1 MSTVTATWNIH
12 AAWANAELIL
22 MLKEAVHTITT
33 GLWRIKQQ
41 RYLTLKYPWTC
52 MPRHVTGELAASGN
66 GIKAQEQEVTTYFID
81 CNVLDGIKG
90 NKDDTG
96 FNFHHTELRAGPVD
110 PSYYIS
116 FITLRNVINVRSIP
130 QDCSISMKQPVPATL
145 KSIHDSEIHTWLQL
159 SNMSQKMS

>member
-1 MSTVTATWNIH
+1 
-12 AAWANAELIL
+12 
-22 MLKEAVHTITT
+22 
-33 GLWRIKQQ
+33 
-41 RYLTLKYPWTC
+41 